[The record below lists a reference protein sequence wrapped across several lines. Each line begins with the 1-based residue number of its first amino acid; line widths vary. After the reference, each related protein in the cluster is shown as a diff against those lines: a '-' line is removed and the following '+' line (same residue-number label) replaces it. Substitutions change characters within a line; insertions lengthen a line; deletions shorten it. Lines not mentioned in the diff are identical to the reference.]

1 MTCQAEAGLPLS
13 TLASRA
19 AADGAQQSPEN
30 ESGEGHEASSQPCT
44 DPAAG
49 PALYVITPGNEND
62 NGEEEEQEHTYD
74 VTPEA
79 TLDVDRLAHMLA
91 LAMSRPAATSGMTRP
106 TARFWSKLQDKVE
119 ALLARVISSPLV
131 RSLSL
136 FLPLACSH
144 ALFHPTARVKRPKAK
159 KGSIQSRQRSKHIH
173 LISCS
178 PRRL

>member
-1 MTCQAEAGLPLS
+1 MS
-13 TLASRA
+13 TRA
-19 AADGAQQSPEN
+19 QSPEN

-62 NGEEEEQEHTYD
+62 NGEEEE
-74 VTPEA
+74 PEA
-79 TLDVDRLAHMLA
+79 MLDMDRLAHMLA
-91 LAMSRPAATSGMTRP
+91 LAMSHPAATSANGMTRP

-159 KGSIQSRQRSKHIH
+159 KGSIQSRQRSKHIP